1 MSETVRT
8 IGGISKGGRR
18 GGGRGRLRAFVL
30 LILLLG
36 IGYAVWTTRDT
47 HPLPRLIPGD
57 QKYWV
62 VVNDIAEKRQKLVQS
77 DVLDSLSHWTDTTA
91 LKATLEQ
98 EIPLPSWVIN
108 NLMGETCYFSGNDL
122 KEFKDV
128 LVVSRMSR
136 VGALLERLH
145 VFSGSVEDDPA
156 GGLNLRKIS
165 GQSLYYAARGRALVL
180 SPDRN
185 VLIRSLTLRPDEC
198 AKGKALARALEQ
210 SGSEDLQGSIS
221 FAPDDPLGAQ
231 VQAMGFALRVDDAQA
246 KLKCRATLRPDVE
259 SRFGDLLRNVTP
271 QTLDTPVDGLMM
283 VSADFGKPVREV
295 WVGLGQAF
303 GLPALSAEQW
313 DAWKAAPEDAPPG
326 FANVLTSVLEDAGPG
341 ICLTWYDTDLN
352 EIFPAPEIVGTFDRG
367 TAPIDAIFASLPA
380 ALESSAGSAGLP
392 QYDAKRKR
400 LVLPIIG
407 GPSLNPTFASYGGT
421 LFVSTSSAAAD
432 EVLARKPGE
441 ATLPAPGN
449 FYFRMRPLPCVQ
461 AVAGAGELLVEMDA
475 LKGFTRETFDREV
488 QKWTEKA
495 KAVDDISALLS
506 VDNGEVLGELTVTTR
521 MSETEPGK
529 RETDPGLNQ

>member
-8 IGGISKGGRR
+8 IGGISKGARR
-18 GGGRGRLRAFVL
+18 GGRGRLRVYVL
-30 LILLLG
+30 LALVIG
-36 IGYAVWTTRDT
+36 IVYAVWATRDT

-91 LKATLEQ
+91 LKAALQQ

-145 VFSGSVEDDPA
+145 AFSGSVEDDPA
-156 GGLNLRKIS
+156 GGLNLRKIT

-198 AKGKALARALEQ
+198 ANGKALARALEQ
-210 SGSEDLQGSIS
+210 SGSEDLQGSIT

-259 SRFGDLLRNVTP
+259 SRFGDLLQNVTP
-271 QTLDTPVDGLMM
+271 QTLDAPVDGLMM
-283 VSADFGKPVREV
+283 VSANFGKPVRDV

-303 GLPALSAEQW
+303 NLPALSAERW
-313 DAWKAAPEDAPPG
+313 EAWKTAPEDAPPG

-352 EIFPAPEIVGTFDRG
+352 ELFPVPELVGVFDKG
-367 TAPIDAIFASLPA
+367 KAPIDAVFAALPA
-380 ALESSAGSAGLP
+380 TSEALAGAP

-407 GPSLNPTFASYGGT
+407 GPSLNPTFVSYGST

-432 EVLARKPGE
+432 EVLTQKPGG
-441 ATLPAPGN
+441 AALPEPGN
-449 FYFRMRPLPCVQ
+449 FYFRMRPLPCVE

-475 LKGFTRETFDREV
+475 LKGFTRETFSQEV

-495 KAVDDISALLS
+495 KGIEDISALLS

-521 MSETEPGK
+521 MSQTEPGK
-529 RETDPGLNQ
+529 REGDPESKP

>member
-8 IGGISKGGRR
+8 IGGISKGRR
-18 GGGRGRLRAFVL
+18 RAGRGRLRVFVL
-30 LILLLG
+30 VALVIG
-36 IGYAVWTTRDT
+36 IAYAVWTTRDT

-77 DVLDSLSHWTDTTA
+77 DVLESLSRWTDTSA
-91 LKATLEQ
+91 LEAALQQ
-98 EIPLPSWVIN
+98 EIPLPSWIIN

-122 KEFKDV
+122 KAFKDV

-145 VFSGSVEDDPA
+145 AFSGSVEDDPA

-185 VLIRSLTLRPDEC
+185 VLIRSLTLRADEC
-198 AKGKALARALEQ
+198 ANGKALAHALEQ
-210 SGSEDLQGSIS
+210 SGSEDLQGSIT

-259 SRFGDLLRNVTP
+259 SRFGDLLQNVTP
-271 QTLDTPVDGLMM
+271 QTLDAPVDGLMM
-283 VSADFGKPVREV
+283 VSANFGKPVREV

-303 GLPALSAEQW
+303 NLPALSAERW
-313 DAWKAAPEDAPPG
+313 DAWKAVPEDAPPG
-326 FANVLTSVLEDAGPG
+326 FASVLTSVLEDAGPG

-352 EIFPAPEIVGTFDRG
+352 EMFPVPELVGTFDKG
-367 TAPIDAIFASLPA
+367 KAPIDAIFASLPA
-380 ALESSAGSAGLP
+380 AMESMEGAAGQP
-392 QYDAKRKR
+392 RYDAKRKR
-400 LVLPIIG
+400 LVLPLIG
-407 GPSLNPTFASYGGT
+407 GPSLNPTFASEGGT

-432 EVLARKPGE
+432 EVLAQRTGG
-441 ATLPAPGN
+441 AALPEPGN

-461 AVAGAGELLVEMDA
+461 AVAGAAELLVEIDA
-475 LKGFTRETFDREV
+475 LKGFTRETFEQEV
-488 QKWTEKA
+488 QKWTGKA
-495 KAVDDISALLS
+495 KAIDDISALLS

-529 RETDPGLNQ
+529 RETEPGLNP